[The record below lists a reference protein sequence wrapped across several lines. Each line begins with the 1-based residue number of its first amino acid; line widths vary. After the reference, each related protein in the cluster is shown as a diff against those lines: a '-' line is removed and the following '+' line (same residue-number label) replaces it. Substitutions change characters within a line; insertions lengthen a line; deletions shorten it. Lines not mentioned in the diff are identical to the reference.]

1 MSWSDKL
8 LELCENYQEALENY
22 QTPNKRVKKTD
33 VKEVLPPVTTKEAE
47 ETPTATTTAAAAA
60 AAATAATAAATT
72 TTTTTTTAGE
82 ATLTTTTGATTPTTT
97 TTTTTFTENDKQ
109 VICGLMNNETSEDFD
124 DFYPEFKKNNPLI
137 VQAILN
143 SKSNNDKNISEKDF
157 VMNYINKL
165 VCKERSWF
173 SITTPKNNV
182 IFKTHEQFM
191 KDSIRSLTND
201 FFSEYNPYANLQF
214 DYFYNT
220 FLNEEN
226 ENLFKKLQDDK
237 KNNTNDDIFKYI
249 NTLNNNKI
257 LSSNL
262 FLNKKDIEEKL
273 RKDSCA
279 AYNIY
284 IKEDDK
290 TIINNFYYFNKWFE
304 NNYQYLRDLIIENNP
319 EYTTENTVEM
329 NREYIKKY
337 FNTIDCSTLLVSL
350 YNYFGK
356 KPLKFTKDEKSIR
369 VPLNSLINLVS
380 NVVQEVQ
387 KEEPPETVNNDEED
401 RRSHNNRLSARAQ
414 EESLHIPPPLLSQPI
429 VTTPTAPVVPAKR
442 VTRAVAKAAPVPPP
456 LLSQP
461 IVTSTT
467 STVTQS
473 QPGSTRVTR
482 ATAATGKAAPATLP
496 NPAPKRNAAKA
507 PPPSTQPEAVSVTE
521 VVPVTEAEEENTCRG
536 VVDGRCE
543 NVVHGWAGPKDTNYQ
558 LKYNVYC
565 TEKCKQ
571 KNRCVPD
578 DTFCD
583 LGDISN
589 IKLKAVVDKIHPNRI
604 SGYKTFPKTNSYPKT
619 KNPNG

>member
-72 TTTTTTTAGE
+72 TTTTTTTAGA

-165 VCKERSWF
+165 VCKERGWF

-249 NTLNNNKI
+249 NTLNNNKV
-257 LSSNL
+257 LNSNL
-262 FLNKKDIEEKL
+262 FLDKSEIKEKL
-273 RKDSCA
+273 REYSCA
-279 AYNIY
+279 AYNTY
-284 IKEDDK
+284 ITKQTKNKD
-290 TIINNFYYFNKWFE
+290 NFYYFYLWFIKNNDDLHKLILENK
-304 NNYQYLRDLIIENNP
+304 P
-319 EYTTENTVEM
+319 EDIAQTE
-329 NREYIKKY
+329 REYIKIY
-337 FNTIDCSTLLVSL
+337 FNNIDCVSL
-350 YNYFGK
+350 FAYLNPFYSK
-356 KPLKFTKDEKSIR
+356 IKFTKDEKLMDVS
-369 VPLNSLINLVS
+369 NSGIINLIS
-380 NVVQEVQ
+380 NVVQAA
-387 KEEPPETVNNDEED
+387 KKSDTEESDTEED
-401 RRSHNNRLSARAQ
+401 AAALRNKNKLRIAETKLYNENQPQPSSNQ
-414 EESLHIPPPLLSQPI
+414 EAASSNQQAAPAVPAAPPSETPPPITSTRTLRSSGQQGAA
-429 VTTPTAPVVPAKR
+429 APPPAPSVPPAKAKR
-442 VTRAVAKAAPVPPP
+442 NASSVAAA
-456 LLSQP
+456 QP

-467 STVTQS
+467 STLAQPPPLVTQ
-473 QPGSTRVTR
+473 
-482 ATAATGKAAPATLP
+482 
-496 NPAPKRNAAKA
+496 PK
-507 PPPSTQPEAVSVTE
+507 T
-521 VVPVTEAEEENTCRG
+521 VPVTAADTKEEEVKTCKG
-536 VVDGRCE
+536 VVDKRCE
-543 NVVHGWAGPKDTNYQ
+543 NIVHGWSGPRDTNYQ
-558 LKYNVYC
+558 LDYKYFC
-565 TEKCKQ
+565 TEQCKQ
-571 KNRCVPD
+571 KNRCVFD
-578 DTFCD
+578 QTFCELD
-583 LGDISN
+583 SIATGKFNASIN
-589 IKLKAVVDKIHPNRI
+589 TIYPNQKRTT
-604 SGYKTFPKTNSYPKT
+604 GYKTLSKASYPKS
-619 KNPNG
+619 KVPN